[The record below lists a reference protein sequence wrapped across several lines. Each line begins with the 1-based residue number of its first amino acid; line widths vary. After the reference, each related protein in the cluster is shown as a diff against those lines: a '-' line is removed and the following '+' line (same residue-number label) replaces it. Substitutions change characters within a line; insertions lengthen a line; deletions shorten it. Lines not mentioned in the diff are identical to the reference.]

1 MGLQRKHQ
9 VPKWQVEGA
18 VGWFLFI
25 YLFLLEGGNRG
36 VGDRG
41 ATFDV
46 AGQWIG
52 YMGG

>member
-1 MGLQRKHQ
+1 

-46 AGQWIG
+46 AGRWIG